1 MQNSTIDHAVIDAVN
16 DPECRERG
24 SQAGFALADPLVEW
38 YPELT
43 RLLVIVMGR
52 ALVRPSRLAL
62 ALVASVVAAQGACA
76 TGSPASPTA
85 PPAEGSEPAG
95 ATDNPYAYVAKVKNV
110 LTGLP
115 ASDAEVLSVARASDP
130 ESQLRALIRGWMA
143 EKDPNSADGMTYY
156 AEKML
161 VFFELAT
168 QQTQIGIADFLYQ
181 SWPRAL
187 AVNPATTSLVVQ
199 NAIEG
204 FARTLIA
211 ELVDEGRPA
220 TLAATTTSFMMT
232 TALMEMEAWL
242 DAWQVDDSGM
252 VVDRFAK
259 THPGATLTVG
269 TQGVSL
275 GASVDATSPSFM
287 HWTDPDLAP
296 GGAYATADP
305 GTGCATDP
313 IVYAAT
319 GDAVHYLLYGTIDT
333 RSVHG
338 VPCPLFAG
346 TRGAP
351 QLGNPS
357 NGGVDDFRDWR
368 MVTVR
373 QPEPGES
380 PTAFYD
386 LPSLRRSSTLVLDL
400 PRVGF
405 FTTPAFF
412 ANWPTNPSNAMRVTM
427 NQTLIVALGAM
438 VDGADGTLPKVAA
451 GGAPIPGL
459 DSAHATPGTACYG
472 CHQLLD
478 PTRSILAATY
488 SWSYHAQDL
497 SAQKAQTGEFAFQG
511 VIQFPKSVYDLG
523 GILASHPLFA
533 TAWVQ
538 KLCHY
543 ANSRPCE
550 TSDPEFLRIVR
561 DFQDDAFSWN
571 DLVVDL
577 LASPLTT
584 NAKSTA
590 TGTHD
595 GVIVS
600 VSRRE
605 HLCATLGARLGVRD
619 LCALLPTTTPI
630 SPSIPKIAS
639 GFPSDGYGRGVVAP
653 VLPNQPSLFFRAGTE
668 NLCEA
673 IAPLVIDNDSPPPG
687 VRRWSSASSAAVTQ
701 AILDFVPIVMG
712 LVRSDPR
719 FDAAGALLR
728 GHFEEALGA
737 VDSVT
742 GEKDFTAHDA
752 LQSTFVV
759 ACETPSAVSLGM

>member
-1 MQNSTIDHAVIDAVN
+1 MGVNRTRRSAISERPVIASGWGMPSSSRMVGATSARMPGPSSASPSAVTISGTGLSEWAVLGEPSGSSMWSQLPWSAVTMQA
-16 DPECRERG
+16 P
-24 SQAGFALADPLVEW
+24 
-38 YPELT
+38 
-43 RLLVIVMGR
+43 
-52 ALVRPSRLAL
+52 
-62 ALVASVVAAQGACA
+62 
-76 TGSPASPTA
+76 PASPDRLDHV
-85 PPAEGSEPAG
+85 AEAAVDLLDRGDRGGDHPG
-95 ATDNPYAYVAKVKNV
+95 VPDHVGV
-110 LTGLP
+110 G
-115 ASDAEVLSVARASDP
+115 EVDDP
-130 ESQLRALIRGWMA
+130 E
-143 EKDPNSADGMTYY
+143 
-156 AEKML
+156 
-161 VFFELAT
+161 
-168 QQTQIGIADFLYQ
+168 
-181 SWPRAL
+181 
-187 AVNPATTSLVVQ
+187 AVVA
-199 NAIEG
+199 
-204 FARTLIA
+204 
-211 ELVDEGRPA
+211 GRP
-220 TLAATTTSFMMT
+220 
-232 TALMEMEAWL
+232 
-242 DAWQVDDSGM
+242 
-252 VVDRFAK
+252 
-259 THPGATLTVG
+259 
-269 TQGVSL
+269 
-275 GASVDATSPSFM
+275 
-287 HWTDPDLAP
+287 
-296 GGAYATADP
+296 
-305 GTGCATDP
+305 
-313 IVYAAT
+313 
-319 GDAVHYLLYGTIDT
+319 
-333 RSVHG
+333 
-338 VPCPLFAG
+338 VP
-346 TRGAP
+346 
-351 QLGNPS
+351 
-357 NGGVDDFRDWR
+357 
-368 MVTVR
+368 
-373 QPEPGES
+373 
-380 PTAFYD
+380 
-386 LPSLRRSSTLVLDL
+386 
-400 PRVGF
+400 
-405 FTTPAFF
+405 

-511 VIQFPKSVYDLG
+511 VIQFPKSVYNLG

-687 VRRWSSASSAAVTQ
+687 VRRWSSASSAAVAQ
-701 AILDFVPIVMG
+701 AILDFVPD
-712 LVRSDPR
+712 RSG
-719 FDAAGALLR
+719 AGAERSALR
-728 GHFEEALGA
+728 RGGQPSGRFEEALGA